1 MDTAFK
7 VLVIIVSAALSLF
20 LLGAIIA
27 TIKIIQLIKSLKRIS
42 EKAEKIVDSAE
53 AVGEFFHRSAGP
65 VALGKFIANIT
76 ETVMHHKKHK

>member
-7 VLVIIVSAALSLF
+7 ILVIIVSSVLTIF
-20 LLGAIIA
+20 IICAIVA
-27 TIKIIQLIKSLKRIS
+27 SIKIIQLIRSLKRIS

-65 VALGKFIANIT
+65 VALGKFISNIT
-76 ETVMHHKKHK
+76 ETVLKHKRSK